1 MADTANTTEFTDKTY
16 VVTGGFSGIGLAIVQ
31 KLLSHGATVHALD
44 LAQDVP
50 KINDGSGYKE
60 RKKFFAYPGVD
71 VSSRAD
77 VSKVFQDG
85 ILSRS
90 SVLDGIVNSAGI
102 APLPTGENIPIETD
116 ERFLRVL
123 NVNLTG
129 TWNAATEY
137 LRHFL
142 QRDGSGSGAGA
153 GAGSGNEGAS
163 SLSTPKVPEGVGNV
177 VNIAS
182 TASMHAYPGMAAY
195 CASKHAVLGLT
206 RSWAKSFGPRGVRVN
221 CVAPGGTDTSIS
233 EGVGEDMQALYTS
246 MVPLG
251 RLAQP
256 EEIADAVLFLLG
268 PRSSFIN
275 GQMVPVEGGMNSF

>member
-1 MADTANTTEFTDKTY
+1 MATTTEFTDKTY

-44 LAQDVP
+44 LAKDVP
-50 KINDGSGYKE
+50 DIQNRSTYEEG
-60 RKKFFAYPGVD
+60 KKFFAHPGID

-77 VSKVFQDG
+77 VSKVFQK
-85 ILSRS
+85 ILSQTP
-90 SVLDGIVNSAGI
+90 VLDGIVNSAGI
-102 APLPTGENIPIETD
+102 APLPSGENLPIETD

-123 NVNLTG
+123 DVNLKG
-129 TWNAATEY
+129 AWNTATEY

-142 QRDGSGSGAGA
+142 QR
-153 GAGSGNEGAS
+153 GNNSGAS
-163 SLSTPKVPEGVGNV
+163 SSSGISTEGVSPLSSSKVPEGLGNV

-206 RSWAKSFGPRGVRVN
+206 RSWAKTFGPQGVRVN
-221 CVAPGGTDTSIS
+221 CVAPGGTDTAIS
-233 EGVGEDMQALYTS
+233 DAIDDNMQAAYTS

-251 RLAQP
+251 RLARP
-256 EEIADAVLFLLG
+256 NEVADAVLFLLG

-275 GQMVPVEGGMNSF
+275 GQMVPVEGGMSSF